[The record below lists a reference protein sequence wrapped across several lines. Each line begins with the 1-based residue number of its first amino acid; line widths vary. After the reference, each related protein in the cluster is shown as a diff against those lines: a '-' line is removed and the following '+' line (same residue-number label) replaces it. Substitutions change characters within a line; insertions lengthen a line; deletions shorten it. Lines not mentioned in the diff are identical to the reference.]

1 MAKQSTNVYI
11 ELPTALATQVK
22 ADYTTIEVEFEVDYW
37 IYSQDELEVEEVRLT
52 RFLDNGTAID
62 AIISNE
68 LKDTILKLVNVTDS
82 DFIAG
87 LFDSYY
93 CGLDY

>member
-1 MAKQSTNVYI
+1 MSKQTTNAYF
-11 ELPTALATQVK
+11 ELPADLAAQVK

-37 IYSQDELEVEEVRLT
+37 IYSDYQLEVEEVRMT

-68 LKDTILKLVNVTDS
+68 LKDAILKLVDVTDS